1 MSWDRTTSAL
11 FKESLKTAVDT
22 AMSRVA
28 TQINQASLVPL
39 YPQLYAGTL
48 ICTMD
53 EHLRMAGLDKSG
65 AVATWLAPE
74 ACEYFKRS
82 EFDWWREST
91 VDPYTLDP
99 ET

>member
-1 MSWDRTTSAL
+1 
-11 FKESLKTAVDT
+11 
-22 AMSRVA
+22 
-28 TQINQASLVPL
+28 
-39 YPQLYAGTL
+39 
-48 ICTMD
+48 
-53 EHLRMAGLDKSG
+53 LRMAGLDKSG